1 MFFLVGDPELDYKST
16 ALAFVGRGLVFDIDL
31 GSAIAKELDA
41 SGYLGLGYLMLPFVN
56 SFHIILD

>member
-1 MFFLVGDPELDYKST
+1 MDYKST

-31 GSAIAKELDA
+31 GSAIAKEFDA